1 MKRVGTVLGAMEF
14 GRGPCTGAIPQNMVS
29 AFINYRE
36 DFQHIDTALM
46 YTNGDSETAL
56 GKMDSWKSGG
66 TMATK
71 INPWEGKNYKE
82 KSLREQIGGCLKRLE
97 VNCVELLYLH
107 APDHNTEIEETL
119 RVLNDIHGEGKFKK
133 LGLSNYSSWQ
143 VARCMELCRSKG
155 WVAPSVYQGMYSAL
169 TRSVEEE
176 LFPCLRFY
184 GIAFYA
190 YSPLAGGMLT
200 GKYQFDQEK
209 EKSISTGRF
218 NGLKMDNI
226 YRQRYW
232 KKEHFDQIE
241 ALKVLLA
248 EVYPGEEVGVPEA
261 AYRWIYNN
269 SKLSG
274 ERGDCVIIGASRL
287 EQLQMNMELS
297 QKPPLDKAVVEF
309 FNNWWT
315 QTKQFCPKYFR

>member
-1 MKRVGTVLGAMEF
+1 MGETSLGNME
-14 GRGPCTGAIPQNMVS
+14 
-29 AFINYRE
+29 
-36 DFQHIDTALM
+36 
-46 YTNGDSETAL
+46 
-56 GKMDSWKSGG
+56 SWKTSG
-66 TMATK
+66 TIATK
-71 INPWEGKNYKE
+71 VNPWEGKNFAE
-82 KSLREQIGGCLKRLE
+82 KSLREQISGCLKRLQVE
-97 VNCVELLYLH
+97 SVELLYLH
-107 APDHNTEIEETL
+107 APDHKTDLEETL
-119 RVLNDIHGEGKFKK
+119 RVLNDIFREGKFKK

-143 VARCMELCRSKG
+143 VSRCMEICRRQG

-200 GKYQFDQEK
+200 GKYKFDQEK
-209 EKSISTGRF
+209 DNSIATGRF
-218 NGLKMDNI
+218 NGLKMDKV
-226 YRQRYW
+226 YKQRYW

-248 EVYPGEEVGVPEA
+248 EVYPEEEVSVPEA

-274 ERGDCVIIGASRL
+274 EKGDCVIIGASRP
-287 EQLQMNMELS
+287 EQLTMNMDLS
-297 QKPPLDKAVVEF
+297 QKPPLDKAVVDF
-309 FNNWWT
+309 FDNWWNG
-315 QTKQFCPKYFR
+315 TKQFCPKYFR